1 MIYKSDLKKPLKEL
15 TRLRGEQVSR
25 YRADEERE
33 RLDVLGQESDKKA
46 LKWVQRSIKEEE
58 KKGRD
63 QKEIDFSVL
72 NRLKNHKIPYLRY
85 LSTIFLRFASEE
97 AIPKK
102 YTINIDLTDKGLV
115 VKIAGTPYYGA
126 FTPSYLVSYD
136 RHYCKIMAVRL
147 GNTVAKLEG
156 YYQRSEKGII
166 LPDREDMQV
175 YGA

>member
-1 MIYKSDLKKPLKEL
+1 MISKSDLKKPLKEL

-72 NRLKNHKIPYLRY
+72 NRLKNH
-85 LSTIFLRFASEE
+85 LRFASEE

-166 LPDREDMQV
+166 FPDREDMQV